1 MSIVVSTGAKLS
13 PRTALDM
20 IKRARRLIGALAV
33 GETLEDELAN
43 DGLEALNSML
53 ASWSLDELAVYVTK
67 ISTHNLTGV
76 QSFSIGT
83 GGTFNV
89 ERPDRIE
96 AAFITVSGNDYPLQ
110 IIDNE
115 QWNAIT
121 EKDTT
126 ATIPAYLKYDATV
139 PLGNISLFPIPTGGS
154 LTINSFQP
162 LQTFTNLTDVL
173 VFPNGYERAIASN
186 LAIEIAPET
195 GKQVSQEL
203 AKMARESKAAIMR
216 INARMPV
223 LGMDSTL
230 VNKSRFGAWQL
241 GLST

>member
-1 MSIVVSTGAKLS
+1 MS
-13 PRTALDM
+13 TALDM

-33 GETLEDELAN
+33 GETLEAELAS
-43 DGLEALNSML
+43 DGLEALNAML

-76 QSFSIGT
+76 QSFTIGT

-89 ERPDRIE
+89 TRPDRIE
-96 AAFITVSGNDYPLQ
+96 AAFITTSGNDYPLQ
-110 IIDNE
+110 IIDND
-115 QWNAIT
+115 QWNSIT

-126 ATIPAYLKYDATV
+126 ATIPAYLKYDANV
-139 PLGNISLFPIPTGGS
+139 PLGTISLFPIPKTGTT

-186 LAIEIAPET
+186 LAIEIAPEA
-195 GKQVSQEL
+195 GRQISQEV

-223 LGMDSTL
+223 LRVDNSL

>member
-1 MSIVVSTGAKLS
+1 MA
-13 PRTALDM
+13 TALSM
-20 IKRARRLIGALAV
+20 IERARRLINALAV
-33 GETLEDELAN
+33 GETLEAELASN
-43 DGLEALNSML
+43 GLEALNAML

-67 ISTHNLTGV
+67 ISTHNLTSV
-76 QSFSIGT
+76 QSFTIGT

-89 ERPDRIE
+89 TRPDRIE
-96 AAFITVSGNDYPLQ
+96 SAFITTGGNDYPLQ

-121 EKDTT
+121 EKDTK
-126 ATIPAYLKYDATV
+126 ATIPAYLKYDANV
-139 PLGNISLFPIPTGGS
+139 PLGNISLFPIPNGGS
-154 LTINSFQP
+154 LTINTYQP

-203 AKMARESKAAIMR
+203 AKMAKESKAAIMR

-223 LGMDSTL
+223 LGMDSSL
-230 VNKSRFGAWQL
+230 ISNSRFGAWQL
-241 GLST
+241 GLSN